1 MATKLPK
8 GKEKIVQ
15 EAGATRRRTLSV
27 VLAAMERNLTKS
39 ELASRMKLTERTIER
54 ILDDAVK
61 VGFKKYTNRAG
72 KVLLLHK
79 KGQIT

>member
-27 VLAAMERNLTKS
+27 VLAAMESNLTKS

-54 ILDDAVK
+54 ILEARFGYCPRSCSNTKRV
-61 VGFKKYTNRAG
+61 FCASRPRRRPR
-72 KVLLLHK
+72 
-79 KGQIT
+79 